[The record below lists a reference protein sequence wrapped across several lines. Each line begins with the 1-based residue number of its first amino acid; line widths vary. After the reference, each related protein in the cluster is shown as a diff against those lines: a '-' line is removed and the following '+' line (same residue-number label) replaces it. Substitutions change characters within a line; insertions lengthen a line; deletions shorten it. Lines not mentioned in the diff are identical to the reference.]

1 MPADRY
7 ARVLINETLRRGE
20 DVASGGPTKVTR
32 KETLNL
38 SSPEVEL
45 RLFGL
50 GRVVTHAAPRLI
62 RALRAEHDQLF

>member
-20 DVASGGPTKVTR
+20 DVASGGPAKITR

-38 SSPEVEL
+38 SSPEIEL
-45 RLFGL
+45 RLLRL
-50 GRVVTHAAPRLI
+50 GRVVARPTPSLVG
-62 RALRAEHDQLF
+62 ALRPEHHELL

>member
-1 MPADRY
+1 MPARRY

-20 DVASGGPTKVTR
+20 DVASGGPAKVTR

-38 SSPEVEL
+38 SSAEIEL

-50 GRVVTHAAPRLI
+50 GRVVAHTAPRLVS
-62 RALRAEHDQLF
+62 ALRPEDDELL